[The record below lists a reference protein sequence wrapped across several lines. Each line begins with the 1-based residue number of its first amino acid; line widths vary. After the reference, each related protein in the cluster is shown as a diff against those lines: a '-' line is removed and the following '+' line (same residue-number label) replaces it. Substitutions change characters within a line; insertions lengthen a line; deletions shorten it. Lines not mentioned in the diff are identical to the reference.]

1 MKADR
6 VVLDTNV
13 LISAALTRTGP
24 PRGVVD
30 LVRADNGILL
40 FSDETFTEL
49 RHRILG
55 SKFDRYVSRESRATF
70 VALLVSVAEWVPI
83 AGARLGCRDPTD
95 DKILET
101 ALMGRADHLVTG
113 DGDLLAMSP
122 FHGIP
127 IITPARF
134 LALHGK
140 GVRPQPTF
148 HERDPGGHLGF

>member
-1 MKADR
+1 MRADR

-24 PRGVVD
+24 PRRVVD

-40 FSDETFTEL
+40 LSDETFAEL

-55 SKFDRYVSRESRATF
+55 SKFDRYVGRESRAAF
-70 VALLVSVAEWVPI
+70 VALLAAVAEWVPI
-83 AGARLGCRDPTD
+83 AGARLGCRDPAD

-134 LALHGK
+134 LALHGQTSAAAT
-140 GVRPQPTF
+140 GP
-148 HERDPGGHLGF
+148 HEHDTAT

>member
-24 PRGVVD
+24 PRRVVD
-30 LVRADNGILL
+30 LVRADNGVLL
-40 FSDETFTEL
+40 LSDETFTEL

-55 SKFDRYVSRESRATF
+55 SKFDRYVGRESRAAF
-70 VALLVSVAEWVPI
+70 VALLAAVAEWVPI

-101 ALMGRADHLVTG
+101 ALMGRANHLVTG
-113 DGDLLAMSP
+113 DGDLLDMSP
-122 FHGIP
+122 FHGIS

-134 LALHGK
+134 LALHG
-140 GVRPQPTF
+140 QTSASAT
-148 HERDPGGHLGF
+148 DPS

>member
-24 PRGVVD
+24 PRRVVD
-30 LVRADNGILL
+30 LVRADNGVLL
-40 FSDETFTEL
+40 LSDETFAEL
-49 RHRILG
+49 RQRILG
-55 SKFDRYVSRESRATF
+55 SKFDRYVGRESRAAF
-70 VALLVSVAEWVPI
+70 VALLAAVAEWVPI

-113 DGDLLAMSP
+113 DGDLLAMSS

-127 IITPARF
+127 IVTSARF
-134 LALHGK
+134 LALHG
-140 GVRPQPTF
+140 QTSAAATDL
-148 HERDPGGHLGF
+148 HERDTAT

>member
-1 MKADR
+1 MRADR

-24 PRGVVD
+24 PRRVVD

-40 FSDETFTEL
+40 FSDETFAEL

-55 SKFDRYVSRESRATF
+55 SKFDRYVGKESRAAF
-70 VALLVSVAEWVPI
+70 VALLAMVAEWVPI
-83 AGARLGCRDPTD
+83 AGAKLGCRDPTD

-122 FHGIP
+122 FQGIP
-127 IITPARF
+127 IVTPARF
-134 LALHGK
+134 LALHG
-140 GVRPQPTF
+140 QTSASATDL
-148 HERDPGGHLGF
+148 HERA

>member
-24 PRGVVD
+24 PRRVVD
-30 LVRADNGILL
+30 LVREDNGVLL
-40 FSDETFTEL
+40 LSDETLAEL
-49 RHRILG
+49 RHRILD
-55 SKFDRYVSRESRATF
+55 SRFDRYVGRESRAAF
-70 VALLVSVAEWVPI
+70 VALLAAVAEWVPI
-83 AGARLGCRDPTD
+83 AGAKLGCRDPTD

-127 IITPARF
+127 IITPTRF
-134 LALHGK
+134 LALHGQTS
-140 GVRPQPTF
+140 VTAT
-148 HERDPGGHLGF
+148 DPS